1 MIIWSGKG
9 YYVLLV
15 AIGCQV
21 LAMMACKTILGDAT
35 IFKTHGWPKSAA
47 LGKGDGSH
55 YLATYH

>member
-21 LAMMACKTILGDAT
+21 LAMMACKTILGDKHLQDARLAQGGGV
-35 IFKTHGWPKSAA
+35 HCGRRRDLAA
-47 LGKGDGSH
+47 R
-55 YLATYH
+55 